1 MVLCGLM
8 VDASF
13 APSCRSYYV
22 VNIFWSTFCASGLI
36 WVPAVYFSA
45 SYCGACCRADGYP
58 SCSVREGWPQENVT
72 QNGTDLYFS
81 AKFLKL
87 SMIFRVILTSFRQ
100 ACSPGKGLFQGF
112 RAEKGE
118 C

>member
-13 APSCRSYYV
+13 APSCRSYCE
-22 VNIFWSTFCASGLI
+22 VNTFGLTFCANGLI
-36 WVPAVYFSA
+36 SVPAVHFDASCFDAPYFAGRYS
-45 SYCGACCRADGYP
+45 GFGHRGLRP
-58 SCSVREGWPQENVT
+58 KWIVT

-87 SMIFRVILTSFRQ
+87 SMIIRVILTSFGQ
-100 ACSPGKGLFQGF
+100 ACLHGKGLFRDF
-112 RAEKGE
+112 RA
-118 C
+118 